1 MKNIVF
7 LLVGFISLGVI
18 SGCTPVGAVVGGA
31 AVAGSAVAE
40 ERTVGDVLDDTG
52 IKIRIGEALL
62 MKDEKLFLNVSSK
75 VVQGRVL
82 VTGTVPDP
90 EDRLEAA
97 RLIWKI
103 AGVREVY
110 NELQVTNEDSI
121 ATYSA
126 DSWISTQLNFNLIG
140 DLDIKHINYSI
151 ETVNGIVYLMG
162 IAQDGAEL
170 DRVKNHAREI
180 KGVRKIISY
189 VKLKSELVK
198 KA

>member
-1 MKNIVF
+1 MKNIIF
-7 LLVGFISLGVI
+7 LLVSFLTLSLI
-18 SGCTPVGAVVGGA
+18 TACSPIGAVVGGA

-40 ERTVGDVLDDTG
+40 ERSVGDVLDDTG
-52 IKIRIGEALL
+52 IKFRIGEALL
-62 MKDEKLFLNVSSK
+62 MKDERLFINVSSD

-82 VTGTVPDP
+82 VTGTVPNP

-103 AGVREVY
+103 DGVREVY
-110 NELQVTNEDSI
+110 NELQVTNEGSI
-121 ATYSA
+121 ATFSS
-126 DSWISTQLNFNLIG
+126 DSWISTQLNFNMVG
-140 DLDIKHINYSI
+140 DFDIKHINYSI

-162 IAQDGAEL
+162 IAQDAAEL
-170 DRVKNHAREI
+170 ELVKNHARDV

-189 VKLKSELVK
+189 VKLKSEMLK